1 MRNPLIPFL
10 LLAVFSSIQST
21 IKPDDSTGTV
31 DRQMFISLISIYLI
45 FTPWITITVM
55 NLLKKI
61 NRFAAFAIGIF
72 TATIVLLVDSY
83 FMVLGA
89 IGYFYSGYGA
99 LAIGYCVCS
108 ISVIMAGLGVL
119 ALIVSFFI
127 KPPMPKQAE

>member
-31 DRQMFISLISIYLI
+31 DRQMFISLILIYLI

-83 FMVLGA
+83 FMVL
-89 IGYFYSGYGA
+89 
-99 LAIGYCVCS
+99 
-108 ISVIMAGLGVL
+108 
-119 ALIVSFFI
+119 VSR
-127 KPPMPKQAE
+127 QH